1 MIKGTSAKK
10 GEWYSLHAHHGAVK
24 EVLEHI
30 GFSKAEVER
39 CMGACGHT
47 QQKWDGLVA
56 DGRVPA
62 PRKSSEEKAKRAAT
76 QQVRTMGH
84 KVWREMLLLMAG
96 SICFICSKP
105 LGTDLELCHDDEI
118 MKNHSCKKVLAH
130 ERKRD
135 VWHAYAM
142 HVWHVPFANFN
153 GELSCLK
160 DEAAKCHFGHSK
172 CNTEM
177 DRPGGDV
184 KYRATDTNN
193 AEEHWAALVAANT
206 PGFRSTLRDHLSACP
221 ECRAMLN

>member
-1 MIKGTSAKK
+1 MIGTRAKPA
-10 GEWYSLHAHHGAVK
+10 EWHSLHAHHGAVK

-39 CMGACGHT
+39 CMGACGYT
-47 QQKWDGLVA
+47 QKKWDELVDA
-56 DGRVPA
+56 GRVSASNGTPGQ
-62 PRKSSEEKAKRAAT
+62 KAKRAAT
-76 QQVRTMGH
+76 RQVRTMGH

-96 SICFICSKP
+96 GICFICSKP

-118 MKNHSCKKVLAH
+118 MKNHSCKKVLAQ
-130 ERKRD
+130 ERKAD
-135 VWHAYAM
+135 VWHAYAS

-160 DEAAKCHFGHSK
+160 DEAAKCHFGHGK

-184 KYRATDTNN
+184 KYRATDTDN

-221 ECRAMLN
+221 ECRAMLT